1 MGFFFEMMI
10 AYHAQMKNTYNLKIV
25 VFEILKIS
33 KYDFKNFKLPKSF
46 ARCKWVIMCMIQKIK
61 V

>member
-10 AYHAQMKNTYNLKIV
+10 GYHAQMKNTYNLKIV

-33 KYDFKNFKLPKSF
+33 KISNF
-46 ARCKWVIMCMIQKIK
+46 
-61 V
+61 

>member
-1 MGFFFEMMI
+1 MMI
-10 AYHAQMKNTYNLKIV
+10 AYHPQMKNNHNLKIL

-33 KYDFKNFKLPKSF
+33 KYNFENFKLPKSF
-46 ARCKWVIMCMIQKIK
+46 ARCKWVIMCMIQKTK